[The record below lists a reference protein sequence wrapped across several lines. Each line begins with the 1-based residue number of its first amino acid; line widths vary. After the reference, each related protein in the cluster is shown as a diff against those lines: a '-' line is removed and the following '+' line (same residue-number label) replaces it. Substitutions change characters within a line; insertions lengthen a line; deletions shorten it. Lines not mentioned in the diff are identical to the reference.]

1 MLGKSIDLLSV
12 IASQHTVEG
21 QQESNTVVGKRVIKE
36 AVAFSLLEK
45 KTKNYIALLISG
57 KASEA
62 VMATV
67 WIPKEGGGDHSRRCS
82 KPLPLT
88 TARNSLTLPNAKAG
102 VARCPLIRILRGN
115 RRRTNATTDYSPP
128 SSPQVLL

>member
-1 MLGKSIDLLSV
+1 MLGKSIDLLPV

-67 WIPKEGGGDHSRRCS
+67 WIPKEGGRR
-82 KPLPLT
+82 PFT
-88 TARNSLTLPNAKAG
+88 
-102 VARCPLIRILRGN
+102 
-115 RRRTNATTDYSPP
+115 
-128 SSPQVLL
+128 

>member
-67 WIPKEGGGDHSRRCS
+67 WIPKEGGRR
-82 KPLPLT
+82 PFT
-88 TARNSLTLPNAKAG
+88 
-102 VARCPLIRILRGN
+102 
-115 RRRTNATTDYSPP
+115 
-128 SSPQVLL
+128 

>member
-1 MLGKSIDLLSV
+1 LLGKSIDLLSV

-45 KTKNYIALLISG
+45 KTKSYIALLISG

-67 WIPKEGGGDHSRRCS
+67 WIPKEGGRR
-82 KPLPLT
+82 PFT
-88 TARNSLTLPNAKAG
+88 
-102 VARCPLIRILRGN
+102 
-115 RRRTNATTDYSPP
+115 
-128 SSPQVLL
+128 

>member
-45 KTKNYIALLISG
+45 KTKSYIALLISG

-67 WIPKEGGGDHSRRCS
+67 WIPKEGGRR
-82 KPLPLT
+82 PFT
-88 TARNSLTLPNAKAG
+88 
-102 VARCPLIRILRGN
+102 
-115 RRRTNATTDYSPP
+115 
-128 SSPQVLL
+128 

>member
-36 AVAFSLLEK
+36 AVAFSRLEK

-67 WIPKEGGGDHSRRCS
+67 WIPKEGGRR
-82 KPLPLT
+82 PFT
-88 TARNSLTLPNAKAG
+88 
-102 VARCPLIRILRGN
+102 
-115 RRRTNATTDYSPP
+115 
-128 SSPQVLL
+128 

>member
-67 WIPKEGGGDHSRRCS
+67 WIPKEGG
-82 KPLPLT
+82 
-88 TARNSLTLPNAKAG
+88 A
-102 VARCPLIRILRGN
+102 
-115 RRRTNATTDYSPP
+115 ATIHVDAQNHYR
-128 SSPQVLL
+128 

>member
-1 MLGKSIDLLSV
+1 LLGKSIDLLSV

-67 WIPKEGGGDHSRRCS
+67 WIPKEGGRR
-82 KPLPLT
+82 PFT
-88 TARNSLTLPNAKAG
+88 
-102 VARCPLIRILRGN
+102 
-115 RRRTNATTDYSPP
+115 
-128 SSPQVLL
+128 